1 LYRPRLVG
9 VTADLEV
16 IVADETSVL
25 QGIDTRCRGDS
36 RLLMADRARIAVVGI
51 GNTLAGDDGVGVVI
65 AERLRRR
72 WPESEEILVA
82 TLPGDLFAVSD
93 LLEYTEALLFVDA
106 IAGESPGEIRIL
118 NTTQRAFAV
127 SLHQTDIGT
136 VMSALRKLEMVDDFP
151 EWQVWGIAIETPE
164 ELGEGLSPVI
174 AEAAELLEAKIIE
187 HVEGILT
194 T

>member
-1 LYRPRLVG
+1 
-9 VTADLEV
+9 
-16 IVADETSVL
+16 
-25 QGIDTRCRGDS
+25 
-36 RLLMADRARIAVVGI
+36 MKKRARLAVVGI

-65 AERLRRR
+65 AERLRLR

-93 LLEYTEALLFVDA
+93 LLEHTEAFLFVDA

-118 NTTQRAFAV
+118 NSAQRAFAA

-151 EWQVWGIAIETPE
+151 EWQVWGITIETPE
-164 ELGEGLSPVI
+164 ELGEGLSPVV
-174 AEAAELLEAKIIE
+174 AEAADELEGRIVE
-187 HVEGILT
+187 HVEALMET
-194 T
+194 